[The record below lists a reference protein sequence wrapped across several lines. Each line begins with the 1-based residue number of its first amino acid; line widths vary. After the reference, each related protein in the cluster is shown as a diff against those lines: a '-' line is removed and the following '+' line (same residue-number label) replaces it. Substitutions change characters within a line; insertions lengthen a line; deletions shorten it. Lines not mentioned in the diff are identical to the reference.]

1 MHRNEGASA
10 AERAGV
16 FLRKKERDDSHM
28 KKALRRLGALVLV
41 LTMLMGLGLT
51 ASAAVT
57 NPTITFQG
65 VEAGD
70 VVTAYRLVKYT
81 NTNYN
86 SYTFDSDFNT
96 FVSDKHTGSGKT
108 NEQWLSEQNNAQIGA
123 LLDEYAKLLLTT
135 GNGIDLPTDL
145 VTGTATGTSV
155 DLELEPGYYIV
166 LTATT
171 VANSKIYTPVAV
183 FVQVQSG
190 NVKVYGGPAGT
201 EITSTKT
208 VDMKSVEAPTQEK
221 KVWNGTTWE
230 AANTAAVGEEVDF
243 RVQVDIPNYT
253 VPVTDLTL
261 TLTDTLTNLMYKDGS
276 VAVYSDADCT
286 TPIAGGVTVDGTT
299 TVYSG
304 GTQTLVLNLDYDK
317 IKSALGATQV
327 YVKYTAEVQHEATAA
342 GTGIATVDAS
352 NSVVLTYHNAAD
364 PSGAKTTTAKRTD
377 TYDFA
382 VHLAKKAADGTTVLP
397 GAGFTLYKEDK
408 TTPIQFYEIIDGD
421 YRPATS
427 LELLY
432 PAILVTEMTV
442 DPTNAELTIR
452 GLKDGT
458 YYLKETTVPSGY
470 YAPNNMFKIVLK
482 PNSTD
487 ISKLDTTETKFTA
500 ENAADTV
507 LIKSQSAGATNS
519 DQLDI
524 VLKNSDV
531 PVLPSTGGMGTV
543 LFTVGGVVL
552 MVAAAWMIL
561 ARRRKNAK

>member
-1 MHRNEGASA
+1 MN
-10 AERAGV
+10 
-16 FLRKKERDDSHM
+16 
-28 KKALRRLGALVLV
+28 KALRRLGALVLV
-41 LTMLMGLGLT
+41 LIMLMGLGLT

-81 NTNYN
+81 DTNYN
-86 SYTFDSDFNT
+86 SYTFDSDFDT
-96 FVSDKHTGSGKT
+96 FVSTKNTVPSKT
-108 NEQWLSEQNNAQIGA
+108 NEQWLSEQNNAQIGE

-276 VAVYSDADCT
+276 VAVYSNADCT
-286 TPIAGGVTVDGTT
+286 TPIANGVTVDGST
-299 TVYSG
+299 TVYTS

-327 YVKYTAEVQHEATAA
+327 YVKYTAEVQQEAAAA

-364 PSGAKTTTAKRTD
+364 PSGAKTTAAKRTD

-382 VHLAKKAADGTTVLP
+382 VHLAKKAADGTTALP
-397 GAGFTLYKEDK
+397 GAKFTLYQQDK
-408 TTPIQFYEIIDGD
+408 TTPIALYEIAAGN
-421 YRPATS
+421 YRPAVGAEAT
-427 LELLY
+427 
-432 PAILVTEMTV
+432 TETLAV
-442 DPTNAELTIR
+442 DPGTAELMIR

-470 YAPNNMFKIVLK
+470 YAPNDMFKIVLK
-482 PNSTD
+482 TNSTD

-500 ENAADTV
+500 ENAADAV
-507 LIKSQSAGATNS
+507 LIVSQSAGATNS

-543 LFTVGGVVL
+543 LFTVGGVAL

>member
-208 VDMKSVEAPTQEK
+208 VDMKSVAAPTQEK

-230 AANTAAVGEEVDF
+230 AANTAAVGEAVDF

-261 TLTDTLTNLMYKDGS
+261 TLTDTLTNLMYKDDS

-286 TPIAGGVTVDGTT
+286 TSIAGGVTVDGTT
-299 TVYSG
+299 TVYTG

-317 IKSALGATQV
+317 IKSALGATKV
-327 YVKYTAEVQHEATAA
+327 YVKYKAEVQHEATADV
-342 GTGIATVDAS
+342 TGIATVDAS

-408 TTPIQFYEIIDGD
+408 TTPIQFYEITDGD

-427 LELLY
+427 LELSY
-432 PAILVTEMTV
+432 PAYLVTEMTV